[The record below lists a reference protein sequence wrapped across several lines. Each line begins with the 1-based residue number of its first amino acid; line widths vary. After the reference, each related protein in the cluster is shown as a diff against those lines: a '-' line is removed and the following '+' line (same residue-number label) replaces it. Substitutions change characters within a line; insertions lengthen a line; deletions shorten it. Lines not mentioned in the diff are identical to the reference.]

1 MLTSSKSRG
10 EPMPGP
16 VRICLIDDD
25 IFVRDALAL
34 GLGDAGFEVICA
46 PGAAAGLDMLH
57 REPVRAIITD
67 MNMPGTNGAQFITQ
81 ARALWP
87 TIPIIAISGAAII
100 DGRNTADIADEL
112 GANATLMKPF
122 RARQLAD
129 LINQILG

>member
-1 MLTSSKSRG
+1 MTTRA
-10 EPMPGP
+10 
-16 VRICLIDDD
+16 RICLIDDD
-25 IFVRDALAL
+25 ILVRDAMAL
-34 GLGDAGFEVICA
+34 GLTDSGFDVITA
-46 PGAAAGLDMLH
+46 PGAGAGIDIAS
-57 REPVRAIITD
+57 RERIHAIITD

-129 LINQILG
+129 LINQILR